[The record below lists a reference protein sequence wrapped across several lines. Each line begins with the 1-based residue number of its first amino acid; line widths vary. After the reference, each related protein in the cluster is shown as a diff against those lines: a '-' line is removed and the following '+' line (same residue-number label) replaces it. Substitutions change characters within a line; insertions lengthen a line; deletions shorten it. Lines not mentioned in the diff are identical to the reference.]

1 MAKQTWKPGN
11 MLYPVPAVMVSC
23 QREGGK
29 PNIITVAWA
38 GTICSDPAM
47 LSISVR
53 KNRYSY
59 DIIKE
64 TKEFVVNLTTEELA
78 KATDWCGVRSGR
90 DVDKWKEMGL
100 TRGKSETLQYSPC
113 IKESPVNIECKVDQ
127 ILELGSHHMFTAK
140 VQAVQVDDRYMQ
152 ENGKFDLASSRLLTY
167 SHGEYYSLGKK
178 LGTFGYSVKKK
189 K

>member
-1 MAKQTWKPGN
+1 
-11 MLYPVPAVMVSC
+11 
-23 QREGGK
+23 
-29 PNIITVAWA
+29 
-38 GTICSDPAM
+38 
-47 LSISVR
+47 
-53 KNRYSY
+53 
-59 DIIKE
+59 
-64 TKEFVVNLTTEELA
+64 
-78 KATDWCGVRSGR
+78 
-90 DVDKWKEMGL
+90 MGL

-152 ENGKFDLASSRLLTY
+152 KNGKFDLASSRLLTY